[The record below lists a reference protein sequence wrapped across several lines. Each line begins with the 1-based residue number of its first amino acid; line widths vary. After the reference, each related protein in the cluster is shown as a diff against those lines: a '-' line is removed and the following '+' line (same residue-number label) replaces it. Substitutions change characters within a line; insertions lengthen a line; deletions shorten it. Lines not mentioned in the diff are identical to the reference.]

1 MVNKGTLQEKIAQL
15 VNDKRI
21 EGISDMRDESNQKGI
36 RLVIEL
42 KKGVIPQVV
51 LNNLYKHSS
60 CSRPSARTCWHWS
73 TVCRARCPWMRSS
86 VIG

>member
-51 LNNLYKHSS
+51 LNNLYKYTSLQTTLAPTTS
-60 CSRPSARTCWHWS
+60 
-73 TVCRARCPWMRSS
+73 RSS
-86 VIG
+86 TAFPNA

>member
-1 MVNKGTLQEKIAQL
+1 MPRHVESTKTGRSRLGSSEIPYMVNKGTLQEKIAQL

-51 LNNLYKHSS
+51 LNNLYK
-60 CSRPSARTCWHWS
+60 
-73 TVCRARCPWMRSS
+73 
-86 VIG
+86 